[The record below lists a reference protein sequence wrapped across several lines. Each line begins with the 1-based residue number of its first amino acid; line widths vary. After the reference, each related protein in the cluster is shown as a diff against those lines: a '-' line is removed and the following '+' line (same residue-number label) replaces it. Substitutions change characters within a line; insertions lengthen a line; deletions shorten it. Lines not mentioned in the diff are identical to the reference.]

1 MLTVALA
8 VKHPKG
14 IKDWKSNF
22 GLNGYYA
29 DFFSIGH
36 TSGVITVATTV
47 RARLYSFDVTAFI
60 TGTYANG
67 RSFTN
72 FTEVDVSVFVHGEFF
87 SPVGTSLSIPSS
99 ASVSPP
105 LLPLPSL
112 MALPVFLPPSSSLAL
127 SLYSISHS
135 LFSSCSHC
143 DILSLLLDSDGAYFK
158 DTNYPLSVA
167 ADLPKQSQILNLEK
181 ELNYDRSSVQE
192 IRDFQFTRT

>member
-60 TGTYANG
+60 TGTYADG

-72 FTEVDVSVFVHGEFF
+72 FTEVDVSVYVHSEFF
-87 SPVGTSLSIPSS
+87 SPVGTS
-99 ASVSPP
+99 
-105 LLPLPSL
+105 
-112 MALPVFLPPSSSLAL
+112 VFLPPPFPLAL
-127 SLYSISHS
+127 SLFSISHP

-143 DILSLLLDSDGAYFK
+143 DVLSLLLDADGAYFK
-158 DTNYPLSVA
+158 DTNYSLSVA

>member
-14 IKDWKSNF
+14 IRDWKSNF

-47 RARLYSFDVTAFI
+47 SARLYSFDVTAFI

-72 FTEVDVSVFVHGEFF
+72 FTEVDVSVFVHGEFILT
-87 SPVGTSLSIPSS
+87 VGTSLSIPSH
-99 ASVSPP
+99 ATVSTPSSSSFPP
-105 LLPLPSL
+105 SWLSLSSYLLLPLSLSPFTPSL
-112 MALPVFLPPSSSLAL
+112 IPYSPPAHIVISSHFFLIQMELTLKTQIIHYLWLLTCPSS
-127 SLYSISHS
+127 HR
-135 LFSSCSHC
+135 FSTSR
-143 DILSLLLDSDGAYFK
+143 
-158 DTNYPLSVA
+158 
-167 ADLPKQSQILNLEK
+167 
-181 ELNYDRSSVQE
+181 RS
-192 IRDFQFTRT
+192 